1 MIKGTQKKIIVVK
14 NPKSRIFDEAYFVV
28 RSDGGKSALLNV
40 THDDMVS
47 EANKIIARSLT
58 PEDPGPEKKREN
70 SRRTRL
76 LWYLFGAAS
85 SGALFLLFSLL
96 R

>member
-40 THDDMVS
+40 THDDMVL

-58 PEDPGPEKKREN
+58 PESLPLQSKRTAG
-70 SRRTRL
+70 RKTRF
-76 LWYLFGAAS
+76 LWYLAGAIS
-85 SGALFLLFSLL
+85 SGAVFLLFSLL